1 MESTSYP
8 NLVRPPIPEL
18 STDRPLQI
26 KFQCVEPGGFRT
38 DWAGRSMDFGE
49 PHPAYD
55 HIQAKEAMGKRHGNQ
70 AGDVSDFPV
79 IRGDLNVEGLI
90 RVL

>member
-1 MESTSYP
+1 
-8 NLVRPPIPEL
+8 
-18 STDRPLQI
+18 
-26 KFQCVEPGGFRT
+26 
-38 DWAGRSMDFGE
+38 MDFGE

-79 IRGDLNVEGLI
+79 IRGDLELEEGLI
-90 RVL
+90 RV